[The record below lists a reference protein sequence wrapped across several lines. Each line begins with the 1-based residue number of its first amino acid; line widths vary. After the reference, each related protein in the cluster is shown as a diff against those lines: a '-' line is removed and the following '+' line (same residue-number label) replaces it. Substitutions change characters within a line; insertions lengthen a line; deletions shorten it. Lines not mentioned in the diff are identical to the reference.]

1 MPTTVG
7 RCGRLRRGGNLRH
20 EQNQGV
26 TRAFRREKQSGDLLG
41 HHGRHH
47 AGSGD
52 APRRPR
58 ARRVPKA
65 PLVLAPSPQNAS
77 IRSGSSGCW
86 DCFGGAVRTGAR
98 RDPTAPRPDRPD
110 GTRRNLGDRRLASH
124 QRLHTL
130 GADDTLNALGCAS
143 APTVNP
149 GRAGSH
155 ERPLAG
161 RRVRALR
168 HCAPSSSRSARPR
181 RRCATA
187 SAKLSATRRPRASM
201 SGSVV

>member
-1 MPTTVG
+1 MPTTVD
-7 RCGRLRRGGNLRH
+7 RCGRLRHGGNLRH

-52 APRRPR
+52 APRRLR

-86 DCFGGAVRTGAR
+86 DCFGGAVRAGAR
-98 RDPTAPRPDRPD
+98 RDPTAPRPDRRD
-110 GTRRNLGDRRLASH
+110 GNGGISGTGGLRAINASIPW
-124 QRLHTL
+124 
-130 GADDTLNALGCAS
+130 
-143 APTVNP
+143 APTI
-149 GRAGSH
+149 
-155 ERPLAG
+155 
-161 RRVRALR
+161 RRTRSAARALR
-168 HCAPSSSRSARPR
+168 PSIQAERVRTKGPRLAAAFAPRVTTHHRRPEAPHPGGVAR
-181 RRCATA
+181 RRRQ
-187 SAKLSATRRPRASM
+187 S
-201 SGSVV
+201 